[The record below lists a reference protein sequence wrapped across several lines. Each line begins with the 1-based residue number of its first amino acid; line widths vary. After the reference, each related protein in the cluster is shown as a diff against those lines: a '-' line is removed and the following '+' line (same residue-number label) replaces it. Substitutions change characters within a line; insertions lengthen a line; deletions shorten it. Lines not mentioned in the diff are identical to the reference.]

1 MNFNDELKARTAHVN
16 AVLRDYLPQE
26 KGFQK
31 TVIEAV
37 NYSMEAGGKRL
48 RPMMTNRMKTTE

>member
-37 NYSMEAGGKRL
+37 N
-48 RPMMTNRMKTTE
+48 